1 MTIFLWLQALEKE
14 KVECQPVIEQLVSSS
29 KPLVE
34 HCQADVGSIENDVS
48 DVQERWDA
56 ICSVLH
62 EVQDKIPKMKEA
74 VPVYEEKVK
83 PLEQCLV
90 EANDVLDEVEPFG
103 LDTNKGN
110 EQLNKVKVR
119 HILYIN

>member
-1 MTIFLWLQALEKE
+1 
-14 KVECQPVIEQLVSSS
+14 
-29 KPLVE
+29 LVE

-90 EANDVLDEVEPFG
+90 EANDVLVEVEPFG
-103 LDTNKGN
+103 LSFGN
-110 EQLNKVKVR
+110 EQLNKLKVR